1 MWNFDK
7 IKNYW
12 ESRAKEDG
20 SVQSTTNDVYLREIE
35 TRVLGDFILKL
46 APETVADIGC
56 GDGCTTI
63 ATALKLPS
71 VKFWGFD
78 YAESMIRNANR
89 NLSETG
95 LENVSF
101 EVGDITDSVK
111 GNYDLIYT
119 TRCLINLPQRRL
131 QINAI
136 HNIYSSLSIG
146 GHFIMIENFIEGQN
160 NFNELRKKYGLP
172 EIAIRDHNL
181 FFEREILMQNIKEL
195 FDLENEINISS
206 SYYMSSRIIYSK
218 LCADHGIEPDY
229 FDDHHRYASTL
240 PFSGEYGP
248 LRLLVLKKK

>member
-46 APETVADIGC
+46 SPETVADIGC

-136 HNIYSSLSIG
+136 HNI
-146 GHFIMIENFIEGQN
+146 
-160 NFNELRKKYGLP
+160 
-172 EIAIRDHNL
+172 
-181 FFEREILMQNIKEL
+181 
-195 FDLENEINISS
+195 
-206 SYYMSSRIIYSK
+206 
-218 LCADHGIEPDY
+218 
-229 FDDHHRYASTL
+229 
-240 PFSGEYGP
+240 
-248 LRLLVLKKK
+248 